1 MDVFSFH
8 SNQSICA
15 YKNIGD
21 NFGNNQILP
30 KNKLQ
35 YWSVLGEKL
44 RIRKIPQLSRKKQKN
59 EWEQ

>member
-30 KNKLQ
+30 KEQAANIGLFWVERCEQ
-35 YWSVLGEKL
+35 EKES
-44 RIRKIPQLSRKKQKN
+44 PN
-59 EWEQ
+59 